1 MIMMASGLI
10 YDIKRYAINDGP
22 GIRTTVFFKGC
33 PLHCAWCHNPEG
45 ISPRP
50 QRVYTPSKC
59 IGCKVCIYACPEKA
73 LTLKGTG
80 IAADQGKCV
89 NCGICAAACP
99 STAVEIFGRK
109 VTVADIVKEV
119 EKDLIF
125 FDQSGGGVTFSG
137 GEPLGQAGFLEAAL
151 KALGQVGVHRSVDTT
166 GHIETAALM
175 RVAAHTDLF
184 LYDLKHMDS
193 QCHRHWTGVGNETIL
208 KNLRALAETGAK
220 IWIRIPL
227 IQGVNADSGNMRQTA
242 AFLCSLPGAP
252 LLVSLLP
259 YHDIMAGKY
268 EKLGQIFDKTCAM
281 SEPGARAVSAARDL
295 FARKGLEVV
304 VGG

>member
-1 MIMMASGLI
+1 MESGLI

-22 GIRTTVFFKGC
+22 GIRTTVFLKGC

-45 ISPRP
+45 ISPLP
-50 QRVYTPSKC
+50 QRVYTRSKC
-59 IGCKVCIYACPEKA
+59 IGCKMCINACPEDA

-80 IAADQGKCV
+80 IAADQDKCL
-89 NCGICAAACP
+89 NCGICTAACP
-99 STAVEIFGRK
+99 STAVEIFGRR
-109 VTVADIVKEV
+109 VTVADIVKAV
-119 EKDLIF
+119 EKDSLF

-137 GEPLGQAGFLEAAL
+137 GEPLGQPEFLAAAL
-151 KALGQVGVHRSVDTT
+151 DALGQVGVHRAVDTT
-166 GHIETAALM
+166 GHAKTEILM

-193 QCHRHWTGVGNETIL
+193 QCHRQWTGVGNALIL
-208 KNLRALAETGAK
+208 KNLRALAETGAR

-242 AFLCSLPGAP
+242 AFLSSLPETP
-252 LLVSLLP
+252 LLVNLLP

-268 EKLGQIFDKTCAM
+268 EKLGQSFNETHAM
-281 SEPGARAVSAARDL
+281 SEPDVQTVDAARDQ
-295 FARKGLEVV
+295 FARKGLEVL

>member
-1 MIMMASGLI
+1 MKMESGLI

-22 GIRTTVFFKGC
+22 GIRTTVFLKGC

-45 ISPRP
+45 ICPSP

-59 IGCKVCIYACPEKA
+59 IGCEMCISACPEKA
-73 LTLKGTG
+73 LALKETG
-80 IAADQGKCV
+80 IAVDQHTCV
-89 NCGICAAACP
+89 NCGVCAAICP

-109 VTVADIVKEV
+109 VTVADIVKEI
-119 EKDLIF
+119 EKDALF

-137 GEPLGQAGFLEAAL
+137 GEPLGQAEFLEAAL
-151 KALGQVGVHRSVDTT
+151 KALGQVGVHRAVDTT
-166 GHIETAALM
+166 GHTGTATLL

-184 LYDLKHMDS
+184 LYDLKHMDA
-193 QCHRHWTGVGNETIL
+193 QCHRQWTGVGNALIL

-227 IQGVNADSGNMRQTA
+227 IQGVNADSSNIRQTA
-242 AFLCSLPGAP
+242 AFLSSLPQAP
-252 LLVSLLP
+252 LLVNLLP

-268 EKLGQIFDKTCAM
+268 QKLGQTFNETCAM
-281 SEPGARAVSAARDL
+281 SEPDTKTIEAARDL
-295 FARKGLEVV
+295 FARNGMEVV

>member
-1 MIMMASGLI
+1 MIMESGLI

-22 GIRTTVFFKGC
+22 GIRTTVFLKGC
-33 PLHCAWCHNPEG
+33 PLHCVWCHNPEG
-45 ISPRP
+45 ILPSP

-59 IGCKVCIYACPEKA
+59 IGCRMCMDVCPENA
-73 LTLKGTG
+73 LTLTGTG
-80 IAADQGKCV
+80 ITADQEKCL
-89 NCGICAAACP
+89 NCGVCNAACP
-99 STAVEIFGRK
+99 STAIEIVGRK
-109 VTVADIVKEV
+109 MTVADIVKEI
-119 EKDLIF
+119 EKDSLF

-137 GEPLGQAGFLEAAL
+137 GEPLGQAEFLTAVL
-151 KALGQVGVHRSVDTT
+151 KALGQLSVHRTVDTT
-166 GHIETAALM
+166 GHAKTETLM

-193 QCHRHWTGVGNETIL
+193 QAHRQWTGVGNALIL
-208 KNLRALAETGAK
+208 KNLQALVETGAK

-242 AFLCSLPGAP
+242 AFLSSLPEAP
-252 LLVSLLP
+252 LLVNLLP

-268 EKLGQIFDKTCAM
+268 EKLGQRFNETRDM
-281 SEPGARAVSAARDL
+281 SEPDAQTVDAVRDL
-295 FARKGLEVV
+295 FVRKGLEVV

>member
-1 MIMMASGLI
+1 MVMESGLI

-22 GIRTTVFFKGC
+22 GIRTTVFLKGC

-45 ISPRP
+45 ILPSP

-59 IGCKVCIYACPEKA
+59 IGCRMCMDVCPENA
-73 LTLKGTG
+73 LTLTGTG
-80 IAADQGKCV
+80 IAADQDKCL
-89 NCGICAAACP
+89 NCGICTAACP
-99 STAVEIFGRK
+99 ATAVEIFGRK
-109 VTVADIVKEV
+109 MTVADIVKEI
-119 EKDLIF
+119 EKDSLF

-137 GEPLGQAGFLEAAL
+137 GEPLGQAEFLAAVL
-151 KALGQVGVHRSVDTT
+151 KTLGQVGVHRAVDTT
-166 GHIETAALM
+166 GHAKTATLM

-193 QCHRHWTGVGNETIL
+193 QSHRQWTGVGNALIL

-227 IQGVNADSGNMRQTA
+227 IQGVNADSGNIMQMA
-242 AFLCSLPGAP
+242 EFLSSLPEEP
-252 LLVSLLP
+252 ILVNILP

-268 EKLGQIFDKTCAM
+268 DKLGQNFNETRAM
-281 SEPGARAVSAARDL
+281 SEPDAQTVDAARDQ
-295 FARKGLEVV
+295 FFRKGLEVI